1 MTSVPMR
8 IRLDPET
15 DQALRNAARER
26 EMPVATLAAQLVRF
40 GLAGDT
46 LPEPAA
52 HPLVAAT
59 VDLLD
64 WVPDDE
70 CQRVEMEAAE
80 QYARMAAAGSVP
92 AVREWA
98 RLMRGLVLGV
108 S

>member
-1 MTSVPMR
+1 MASVPMR

-26 EMPVATLAAQLVRF
+26 EMPVATLAAQLVRS
-40 GLAGDT
+40 GLRGDT
-46 LPEPAA
+46 LLTPEA

-59 VDLLD
+59 ADML
-64 WVPDDE
+64 WEPDDD
-70 CQRVEMEAAE
+70 CDRVAMEAAG

-98 RLMRGLVLGV
+98 HLMRGLVLGV